1 MNASFTP
8 YMKDFQYGLAAA
20 HGKPL
25 YNGLFEASSIHAGD
39 YFVGADYT
47 YFVLSLDHSAVE
59 QAS

>member
-1 MNASFTP
+1 
-8 YMKDFQYGLAAA
+8 MKDFQYGLAAA